1 MGAAGLAR
9 VILHG
14 RVPPAV
20 EKVLERAVEDLAG
33 LRGIRNVVLGV
44 EPGDGSYRW
53 VGATGTATPSGAP
66 MTPETPYCLAS
77 VTKLYI
83 GAAVLRL
90 EEQGRL
96 SIDDPLTDHL
106 PDELVSGL
114 HRRRGQDR
122 TADLTLRHLL
132 GHASGLPEYL
142 SEAPRGQKGLLDRV
156 IEQGDLSWDTSDV
169 IDMVRAARGAHFG
182 PRSFDGHRH
191 TVRYSDT
198 NFQLLMAVIEAVTRR
213 PIHEA
218 FATLIYEPLG
228 LTRTWHPGTPPE
240 ASMPPA
246 AVPWAGDEPMDRPLA
261 LRSFRDLFSTAEET
275 LRFLRALITGEL
287 FDDPATAERM
297 RQHWNPLGFSLIPSA
312 PGWPIEYGLAMMR
325 FQAPRLL
332 KPLFPIP
339 TLIGHTG
346 ASGSWLFYAPDSDLY
361 LTGTVDQLT
370 APAVPFKKLP
380 RLVRQ
385 IPSYA
390 TKSEREGGEHTFM

>member
-1 MGAAGLAR
+1 M
-9 VILHG
+9 VDSIHHG
-14 RVPPAV
+14 RVPSDV
-20 EKVLERAVEDLAG
+20 KDLLERAVRDLAG
-33 LRGIRNVVLGV
+33 LRGIRHAILGV
-44 EPGDGSYRW
+44 EPGDRSYCW
-53 VGATGTATPSGAP
+53 IGAAGTAGPNGTP

-106 PDELVSGL
+106 PNQLVSGL
-114 HRRRGQDR
+114 HRRRGVDR
-122 TADLTLRHLL
+122 TAELTLRHLL
-132 GHASGLPEYL
+132 AHASGLPEYL
-142 SEAPRGQKGLLDRV
+142 SEAPKGKKALLDQV
-156 IEQGDLSWDTSDV
+156 VDQGDLSWDTSDV
-169 IDMVRAARGAHFG
+169 IDMVRATRGAHFD
-182 PRSFDGHRH
+182 PRPFDGGRH

-198 NFQLLMAVIEAVTRR
+198 NFQLLIAVIEAVTRQ

-261 LRSFRDLFSTAEET
+261 LRSFRDVFSTAEET
-275 LRFLRALITGEL
+275 LRFFRALMTGDL
-287 FDDPATAERM
+287 FDDPATAQRM
-297 RQHWNPLGFSLIPSA
+297 WQHWNPLGFSLIPTS

-325 FQAPRLL
+325 FQAPRFLRPFL
-332 KPLFPIP
+332 SVP

-361 LTGTVDQLT
+361 LTGTVDQLN
-370 APAVPFKKLP
+370 APAVPFKKVP
-380 RLVRQ
+380 RLVGQMRSAAGKRARQ
-385 IPSYA
+385 DANHAS
-390 TKSEREGGEHTFM
+390 G